1 MKLVLSE
8 NWCWNLRSYDICR
21 DHLSVGKL
29 ISRHTLAQFS
39 FEMRNDYQG
48 RVWYM
53 CHIFSISVYLKNYCP
68 TTMSSSVF
76 LFFKAKYEEN
86 IVRYNYCVIWFLLI
100 FLFMILLITTFLIY
114 YPRILSSP
122 AVFVCLSVC
131 MSKDL
136 FVYHDFHIIKL
147 MIFDN

>member
-1 MKLVLSE
+1 MKLILSE
-8 NWCWNLRSYDICR
+8 NWYWNLRSYDICR

-39 FEMRNDYQG
+39 FEMLNDYQG

-86 IVRYNYCVIWFLLI
+86 IVRYNNCVIWFLLI
-100 FLFMILLITTFLIY
+100 FLF
-114 YPRILSSP
+114 
-122 AVFVCLSVC
+122 VVKFVVNDKRMTYLPWPSLPP
-131 MSKDL
+131 SKCVTL
-136 FVYHDFHIIKL
+136 FVDGP
-147 MIFDN
+147 

>member
-29 ISRHTLAQFS
+29 ISSLHNFHLKCAMIIRDVFDICVIYFQYLFTWKIIVRLPWVLVFS
-39 FEMRNDYQG
+39 Y
-48 RVWYM
+48 
-53 CHIFSISVYLKNYCP
+53 
-68 TTMSSSVF
+68 
-76 LFFKAKYEEN
+76 FFKAKYEEN

-100 FLFMILLITTFLIY
+100 FLFMLLLITTFLIY

-122 AVFVCLSVC
+122 SVFVCLSVC

-147 MIFDN
+147 MIFNN